1 MKHLV
6 LIFAEEIRLNSPFL
20 NYILRV
26 CNEKFECDYELKFLD
41 KLDKNTASFLEK
53 CIAQFD
59 YITIF
64 ASSDNFYITSKILAS
79 LNDDI
84 IELKSG
90 EILAPSMSRKFENG
104 SFLIDINGKFLNVIL
119 ADPLQ
124 KLPNILQ
131 NFELNSKTF
140 YIFDSDIT
148 TLKSRIDPLCE
159 TYEIKIS
166 ITQIAPFLILIR
178 ASQNR
183 FGQIEAFM
191 DSLKEFLNLKIINE
205 KLENFIVSKLA
216 FYSKKITFA
225 ESCTAGLVAAKIGSV
240 SGASEVFAGSLVTY
254 SNEIKNIWLGV
265 ENEILNEHGAVSKE
279 CVNEMLS
286 GAIESSGADFALA
299 VSGIAGPTGGSENK
313 PVGTI
318 YIGAKEKNGEEIIER
333 FLLKGDRNY
342 IREQSVT
349 IALCLL
355 IKLKAKMFF
364 D

>member
-1 MKHLV
+1 MKHLI
-6 LIFAEEIRLNSPFL
+6 LIFAEEIRLNPPFL

-53 CIAQFD
+53 FIAQFD

-84 IELKSG
+84 IELKNG

-104 SFLIDINGKFLNVIL
+104 SFLIDINGKFINVIL

-124 KLPNILQ
+124 KLPNIFQ

-140 YIFDSDIT
+140 YIFDSDIM

-166 ITQIAPFLILIR
+166 ITRIAPFLILIR